1 MKRQGNFSQQKLS
14 YNNIQQKIKHFILQD
29 IENILLVLDISL
41 GDFDFSGDSYP
52 IEDSI
57 KKLMKQ
63 IKENK

>member
-1 MKRQGNFSQQKLS
+1 MPIVKLD
-14 YNNIQQKIKHFILQD
+14 LTDQD